1 MNADELLQA
10 VGETRA
16 DYLEHALLP
25 PAAASRR
32 AGSLGRRIALAAA
45 VAALLAGTVYAAV
58 SGLVTK
64 EQAVGPQWYEV
75 YLEENPAA
83 ADAPEE
89 IVDHYLPARVP
100 ESYVLQHASVDVK
113 DGKTLEAKAEWVRP
127 DLQMV
132 VKETED
138 TELEDGETWFTN
150 AEVRYFYRP
159 LKAVSGIGAYV
170 LENAFS
176 DLNGADMDR
185 VIKSSEQIDGVD
197 YLVYTCPADSMP
209 LWSDENTWYFWM
221 DENRRYLYSMFFSEP
236 VPREDRLAFLRSVA
250 PVDDAAWDRVMN
262 PDTVTAFNGRLAV
275 WNAAHPE
282 AMPIAP
288 IRLYLPS
295 LRPEGY
301 DMSQQWYNYWPN
313 ASLEDIPVEQWLDRL
328 EELHGL
334 ECVGSDMLHFHLGIQ
349 LDDGSGRYL
358 GCREQNFISG
368 HISPDG
374 DPYTP
379 AELLDLLEEIGPDPA
394 YKNSVMDRFT
404 LDGKEILRMTWESS
418 YEGRTS
424 HYETWTFAA
433 PDGSLLELRFGDGGA
448 ELPVSEEL
456 KIAFFRSIEEV
467 DPAEQTPGYRVVGW
481 G

>member
-75 YLEENPAA
+75 YL
-83 ADAPEE
+83 DAPEE

-221 DENRRYLYSMFFSEP
+221 DENRHYLYSMFFSEP
-236 VPREDRLAFLRSVA
+236 VPREDRLAFLRAVA

-301 DMSQQWYNYWPN
+301 DMSQQWFLCSPCYPFLQE
-313 ASLEDIPVEQWLDRL
+313 APMEQWLDRVA
-328 EELHGL
+328 ETHELQ
-334 ECVGSDMLHFHLGIQ
+334 CDGSDILDVRLAIQ

-358 GCREQNFISG
+358 GCARKSFISS
-368 HISPDG
+368 HVSPDG

-404 LDGKEILRMTWESS
+404 LDGREILRESWESS
-418 YEGRTS
+418 CDGYTC

-467 DPAEQTPGYRVVGW
+467 DPAEQTPGYHVAGW